1 MKSKHSIFLDIAE
14 KISEMSH
21 CISHKVG
28 CILVKDG
35 RIISTG
41 YNGTP
46 AGFKNCDDHFDVL
59 GISQMKYLDDKTRKI
74 HHDFSEKFEIHA
86 EINAILCAARNGISI
101 EGSILYTSLHPCYNC
116 LKMICNSGIKTI
128 IYRYEYDKFET
139 NKDIEKMLK
148 DCGVSIKN
156 YSEFSKEEN
165 F

>member
-1 MKSKHSIFLDIAE
+1 MNKHKIFLDVAE

-21 CISHKVG
+21 CISYKVG

-46 AGFKNCDDHFDVL
+46 AHFPNCDEVNKRLTNLEDPEQRQL
-59 GISQMKYLDDKTRKI
+59 
-74 HHDFSEKFEIHA
+74 HHSFSEMYEIHA

-101 EGSILYTSLHPCYNC
+101 EGSILYSSLQPCYNC

-128 IYRYEYDKFET
+128 IYRHTYDKFELNNVT
-139 NKDIEKMLK
+139 RDMLN
-148 DCGVSIKN
+148 DCGVTLINEKDLW
-156 YSEFSKEEN
+156 
-165 F
+165 

>member
-1 MKSKHSIFLDIAE
+1 MLSLRD
-14 KISEMSH
+14 
-21 CISHKVG
+21 
-28 CILVKDG
+28 
-35 RIISTG
+35 
-41 YNGTP
+41 
-46 AGFKNCDDHFDVL
+46 
-59 GISQMKYLDDKTRKI
+59 
-74 HHDFSEKFEIHA
+74 
-86 EINAILCAARNGISI
+86 AILCAARNGISI